1 MHVYNGIMDSKLTL
15 KLDTSIIE
23 NAKTYAKDN
32 DISLSKMIENYLQA
46 LTTRKYKEKDVTPL
60 VKSLTGVIQLDNL
73 DNKKDYTDYLSNKYK

>member
-46 LTTRKYKEKDVTPL
+46 VTTRKYKEKDVTPL